1 MMIYL
6 KWKKIPHFM
15 DGTHACA
22 HDTHTHTHTQMF
34 RPIVWKVHDTL
45 IQSVTD
51 QNLLEGKKAP
61 KEDRVAQKLAAN
73 RVSERLGRTDE

>member
-1 MMIYL
+1 
-6 KWKKIPHFM
+6 
-15 DGTHACA
+15 
-22 HDTHTHTHTQMF
+22 MF